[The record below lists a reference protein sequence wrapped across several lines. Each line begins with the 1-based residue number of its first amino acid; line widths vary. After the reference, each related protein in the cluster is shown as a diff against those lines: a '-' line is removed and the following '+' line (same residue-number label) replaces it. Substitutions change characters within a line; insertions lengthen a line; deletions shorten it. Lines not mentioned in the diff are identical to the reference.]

1 MEIFVAF
8 LLFDR
13 FYSVLPRRFAVFPR
27 HDWITTRIN
36 SRAQLDADLLGLPS
50 TSDVSLTGESTTGG
64 VSIENTSQSLQLL
77 SELESSFAQRSFYK

>member
-1 MEIFVAF
+1 
-8 LLFDR
+8 
-13 FYSVLPRRFAVFPR
+13 
-27 HDWITTRIN
+27 
-36 SRAQLDADLLGLPS
+36 LLGLPS